1 MKAIG
6 YVRVS
11 TTGQAEQGI
20 SLDNQEAKIKSY
32 CELNDLELIEVIK
45 DEGLSAKSLAKRP
58 QAIEM
63 LHKAR
68 KEKLAVVVYKLDRMF
83 RNTVESLTTIDSL
96 AKSGASFHSINEKL
110 DTSSAFGKF
119 FLTQIAALAELE
131 RNLISERTKDAL
143 ANKKAQG
150 KRIGNIPFGY
160 TLADDRETLLEFE
173 PEREILR
180 QIQELRSTGLSIRKV
195 TERLNFMGFRSRTGK
210 EFTKPTVKNL
220 VKVAST
226 HTAMR

>member
-11 TTGQAEQGI
+11 TVGQAEQGI
-20 SLDNQEAKIKSY
+20 SLDNQDAKIKSY
-32 CELNDLELIEVIK
+32 CELNDLELVGIVR
-45 DEGLSAKSLAKRP
+45 DEGVSAKSLSKRP
-58 QAIEM
+58 QAVEM
-63 LHKAR
+63 LQRAR
-68 KEKLAVVVYKLDRMF
+68 KEKLALIVYKLDRMF

-150 KRIGNIPFGY
+150 KRIGNIPFGFC
-160 TLADDRETLLEFE
+160 LDGDGETLLDFE
-173 PEREILR
+173 PEMEILDF
-180 QIQELRSTGLSIRKV
+180 IRKRRLEGRSFRKIAQGL
-195 TERLNFMGFRSRTGK
+195 TENGYLTRTGNPFVK
-210 EFTKPTVKNL
+210 TTVHSLAKYL
-220 VKVAST
+220 
-226 HTAMR
+226 